1 MSWSNVQDEFTI
13 DYIGARLLA
22 NLARGIYNHEAV
34 LREYV
39 QNARDSYCLLPNI
52 PEHATINIRTTGDS
66 GISIQDNGVGMD
78 EGDIKASKK
87 IAVSPKS
94 NQEGLVGFRGIGIW
108 AGFQACEQ
116 LEIDTTKLGDSN
128 RYRLQIDFGDI
139 LQHVDEDINI
149 KELLDNRFR
158 IDRMEADQDEHFTIV
173 KLVGLRD
180 DYKRLA
186 NQEETSANSKSKRYH
201 VKSIHNLAMESPV
214 TEFIQSLGDD
224 LELCISVDG
233 EEVFKK
239 FPAALQAPQFVNLEH
254 DGEVYARA
262 WFCSHNRSISH
273 RGYEYRNFRLRI
285 QNFAVGRFGIF
296 DDEDGSGFGIYS
308 TRTLNSAAHL
318 NWHVGEIHILHPD
331 IKPDTPRSSLELDTL
346 SRRAIEAV
354 RVFYEDRIADS
365 RALADLN
372 SYNRLIE
379 DIEKNLQQEEPL
391 SDTQVQSFLSKL
403 QKYESGTR
411 GRQPSDKRKRRL
423 REFLSKLSIKRKR
436 RQLLQK
442 LNGIANATQ
451 PNEHSQRTDPPPS
464 PPSSQQSP
472 SPQSPSEPSQSEG
485 GATATITDYERL
497 LSEIFTVIQSKIV
510 DDFDLSTELC
520 EGIKNVFET
529 NGLIDA

>member
-13 DYIGARLLA
+13 DDIGARLLA

-39 QNARDSYCLLPNI
+39 QNARDSYCRLPNI
-52 PEHATINIRTTGDS
+52 PEHATIHIRTTGDS

-108 AGFQACEQ
+108 AGFQACKQ

-128 RYRLQIDFGDI
+128 RYKLQIDFRDI

-158 IDRMEADQDEHFTIV
+158 ITKTAAGQDEHFTIV

-186 NQEETSANSKSKRYH
+186 QREELQRIVSQTLPCKVDPQFAH
-201 VKSIHNLAMESPV
+201 ESFV
-214 TEFIQSLGDD
+214 TEFAQSLGDNS
-224 LELCISVDG
+224 EFCILVDG
-233 EEVFKK
+233 GEVLKK
-239 FPAALQAPQFVNLEH
+239 FPAGLQPPQSVSLER

-262 WFCSHNRSISH
+262 WFCTHSRSIPS
-273 RGYEYRNFRLRI
+273 RGGYEYRNFRLRV
-285 QNFAVGRFGIF
+285 QNFAVGRLGIF
-296 DDEDGSGFGIYS
+296 DDEDGSGFGIS
-308 TRTLNSAAHL
+308 RIPTLNSAAHL
-318 NWHVGEIHILHPD
+318 NWHVGEIHIIHPD

-346 SRRAIEAV
+346 SRRAIEEIRA
-354 RVFYEDRIADS
+354 FYEDRIADS

-372 SYNRLIE
+372 GYNRLIKT
-379 DIEKNLQQEEPL
+379 IEERLEQGEPL
-391 SDTQVQSFLSKL
+391 NDAQAQDFLLEVRKRDSI
-403 QKYESGTR
+403 TR

-423 REFLSKLSIKRKR
+423 RELLSMPQIKKTR
-436 RQLLQK
+436 RQLMQK
-442 LNGIANATQ
+442 LEDISNTTQ
-451 PNEHSQRTDPPPS
+451 PNGHGEKTDP
-464 PPSSQQSP
+464 SP
-472 SPQSPSEPSQSEG
+472 SPQRPSNRHTPSEPSQSDG
-485 GATATITDYERL
+485 NTTMAITDYERL
-497 LSEIFTVIQSKIV
+497 LSEIFAVVQSKIE

-520 EGIKNVFET
+520 EGIKNIFET